1 MSFSGKVDSLLSF
14 LDDLDKNASGNEL
27 DGVPQEGKLKEETDS
42 GPPLS
47 RVKKYIWDDWEETAQ
62 DGDVTLLDIQQK
74 MAPREHDV
82 ENIQSKSVPAAI
94 DVRRQLLQ
102 LKAMSQEIQTRASS
116 MTVELEYK
124 TKKLEE
130 LHTLR
135 VRNADAHVQ
144 KMKSSKQEWKKR
156 HEDAREEHDKHV
168 NELEKTREALTQS
181 IPLMQKQIDS
191 LQAEILKTT
200 TSENDMCERLK
211 AEGARELENERVHW
225 QMAERNE
232 LQMRDKR
239 ISSKLKQDAAKAIE
253 PKLRQM
259 MEGHKEEL
267 ERLEKVLAREL
278 DFYRLE
284 LYKRA
289 NEEFR
294 KESNT
299 IREEKKSRSSHLE
312 KEWTQ
317 KLENARKERE
327 NELWK
332 VREEY
337 EQRRDEIKK
346 QFKAC
351 KQKRIEDHQT
361 DLTEVKKLEDL
372 EMEQIRARH
381 EKSLGALEVEYKARA
396 VQQQKSFSKDFE
408 KWKLQRE
415 EQLLNEEAIRINEE
429 VSKMTRKAQADV
441 DKVKKKL
448 DNERVEKSLE
458 EKKKRADQ
466 DAAIEESLEQS
477 KCEATTLVQKEEEES
492 RQLEEQQDKL
502 AGLLEA
508 VSAGEAELI
517 SQQKRLASVEVEHV
531 ECAVGTTSRS
541 NQIKEQYAKEIA
553 DLKTRHDEELKLAKN
568 KVNVMLTQKNESLR
582 EAESKLM
589 SLRNNTLTIEKD
601 LVEAR
606 KKKLLLQTPVIEQVE
621 ENSTNLC
628 IEERQEIRQD
638 STAVKSL
645 ITKSLIPK
653 KLKHVLR
660 VKKNKY

>member
-135 VRNADAHVQ
+135 VRDADAHVQ

-168 NELEKTREALTQS
+168 NELENTREALALS
-181 IPLMQKQIDS
+181 IPLLQRQIYS

-200 TSENDMCERLK
+200 TSENEIRERLN

-267 ERLEKVLAREL
+267 ERIEKVLAREL

-299 IREEKKSRSSHLE
+299 IREEEKSRSSHLE

-466 DAAIEESLEQS
+466 DAAIEERLEQS
-477 KCEATTLVQKEEEES
+477 KREATTLVQKEGDES

-517 SQQKRLASVEVEHV
+517 SQQKRLASLEVEHV
-531 ECAVGTTSRS
+531 ECALGTTSR
-541 NQIKEQYAKEIA
+541 KEQYAKEIA
-553 DLKTRHDEELKLAKN
+553 DLKTRHDEELKLAKS

-589 SLRNNTLTIEKD
+589 SLRNNALTIEKD

>member
-135 VRNADAHVQ
+135 VRDADAHVQ

-168 NELEKTREALTQS
+168 NELENTREALALS
-181 IPLMQKQIDS
+181 IPLLQRQIYS

-200 TSENDMCERLK
+200 TSENEIRERLN

-267 ERLEKVLAREL
+267 ERIEKVLAREL

-299 IREEKKSRSSHLE
+299 IREEEKSRSSHLE

-466 DAAIEESLEQS
+466 DAAIEERLEQS
-477 KCEATTLVQKEEEES
+477 KREATTLVQKEGEES

-517 SQQKRLASVEVEHV
+517 SQQKRLASLEVEHV
-531 ECAVGTTSRS
+531 ECALGTTSR
-541 NQIKEQYAKEIA
+541 KEQYAKEIA
-553 DLKTRHDEELKLAKN
+553 DLKTRHDEELKLAKS

-645 ITKSLIPK
+645 ITKSPNTKEIEACVEGK
-653 KLKHVLR
+653 EE
-660 VKKNKY
+660 